1 MTKTSYENAVS
12 PVVGVML
19 MLVVTIL
26 IAAVVSAFSGGLGSS
41 QSKTPSAMVS
51 GEYSQSRGM
60 VINHDGGD
68 VLSAVDLKVL
78 VSETNVW
85 GSGSEANTYEI
96 NKSVMSTNGTIWS
109 TAQYQAVKKFGPGDS
124 IIINAADLPTSQQYM
139 GGGSIVYLNSKKTDF
154 DSNAFVNPANIGKT
168 IVIKFY
174 DGKTQKLF
182 ATSSPITIQ
191 S

>member
-1 MTKTSYENAVS
+1 MTTRTYENAVS

-26 IAAVVSAFSGGLGSS
+26 IAAVVSAFAGGLGSS
-41 QSKTPSAMVS
+41 QSKTPSAIVS

-68 VLSAVDLKVL
+68 VLSAIDLKVL
-78 VSETNVW
+78 VSPTNVW
-85 GSGSEANTYEI
+85 GTGSEGNTYEI
-96 NKSVMSTNGTIWS
+96 NKSVMVTNNTIWA
-109 TAQYQAVKKFGPGDS
+109 TAQYQSVKKFGPGDS

-139 GGGSIVYLNSKKTDF
+139 GGGNIVYLNTKGDL
-154 DSNAFVNPANIGKT
+154 DSSAFVNPANVGKT

-182 ATSSPITIQ
+182 ATSTPITIQ